1 MPVWCSRTVLYV
13 GPRGAEPP
21 GDCSRSAWS
30 TAGVQ
35 LAQGGAP
42 GHRAGFSWHN
52 SPDVFL
58 RTYCPEGLSRLTR
71 QEEEERAGREADL
84 DEVATNLDQESEQ
97 DGSPSDDGTPSDE
110 STPSDVTTPSDD
122 TTPSCTDVDEDDEE
136 ETIEHARKQKRRR
149 RH

>member
-1 MPVWCSRTVLYV
+1 MP
-13 GPRGAEPP
+13 
-21 GDCSRSAWS
+21 SAPDMLWQAFMKCYQRDFLEQAS
-30 TAGVQ
+30 AD
-35 LAQGGAP
+35 AN
-42 GHRAGFSWHN
+42 N

-58 RTYCPEGLSRLTR
+58 RTYCPGGLSRLTR

-84 DEVATNLDQESEQ
+84 NEVATNLDQESEQ